1 VNPIEAL
8 VVLAGSLA
16 ISWIS
21 VDLSIRVAEKV
32 NAYDHPDGGR
42 KVQERPIPRLGGLAI
57 AGAFT
62 LIIAIGLLATGRLGF
77 ALALS
82 VLVPALVAAAVGL
95 ADDRWH
101 LNPYLRLGLQAGV
114 GLLAWAMGTRVAVTG
129 LPIVD
134 LAITVV
140 WVMVIINGINLLDNS
155 DGLAAS
161 TVLVIGIGSSVI
173 AAMFGQALVA
183 LFGLVL
189 IGVSLGYLRHN
200 WHPAKVYM
208 GDSGAY
214 FMGAL
219 TAMLLIRLTP
229 GSAPGWGGVA
239 IVVLLALLPLADT
252 AYVIVTRL
260 ARGVH
265 PFTAGRDHMSHR
277 LQNRGSS
284 VPGSVLLLQTVSIG
298 GVAAAVAIAATL
310 SSS

>member
-1 VNPIEAL
+1 MNPIEAL

-21 VDLSIRVAEKV
+21 VDLSIRVAQKV

-114 GLLAWAMGTRVAVTG
+114 GLLAWALGTRVAVSG
-129 LPIVD
+129 LPVVD

-155 DGLAAS
+155 DGLAAT
-161 TVLVIGIGSSVI
+161 TVLVVGIGSSVI

-239 IVVLLALLPLADT
+239 IVVLLALLPLVDT
-252 AYVIVTRL
+252 TYVIVTRL

-284 VPGSVLLLQTVSIG
+284 VPGSVLLLQIVSIG
-298 GVAAAVAIAATL
+298 GVAAAVAIAAKL
-310 SSS
+310 S

>member
-1 VNPIEAL
+1 MNPMEAL
-8 VVLAGSLA
+8 VVLIGSFA
-16 ISWIS
+16 ISWVS
-21 VDLSIRVAEKV
+21 VDLSIRAAKKV

-42 KVQERPIPRLGGLAI
+42 KVQEHPIPRLGGLAI

-62 LIIAIGLLATGRLGF
+62 LIIAIGLMVTGRLGF

-82 VLVPALVAAAVGL
+82 VLIPALVAAAIGL

-101 LNPYLRLGLQAGV
+101 LNPYLRLSGQAGV
-114 GLLAWAMGTRVAVTG
+114 GVLAWALGTRVAVTG
-129 LPIVD
+129 LPAVD

-161 TVLVIGIGSSVI
+161 TILVMGIGSSVI
-173 AAMFGQALVA
+173 AAMFGQALVS
-183 LFGLVL
+183 LSGVVLV
-189 IGVSLGYLRHN
+189 GVSLGYLRHN

-214 FMGAL
+214 FMGSLA
-219 TAMLLIRLTP
+219 AMLLIRLTP
-229 GSAPGWGGVA
+229 ENAPGWGGVA

-252 AYVIVTRL
+252 TYVTVTRI

-265 PFTAGRDHMSHR
+265 PFTAGRDHLSHR
-277 LQNRGSS
+277 LQDRGST
-284 VPGSVLLLQTVSIG
+284 VPGSVLLLQIVSVG
-298 GVAAAVAIAATL
+298 GAVAAIAFAL
-310 SSS
+310 LIS

>member
-1 VNPIEAL
+1 MSWIEA
-8 VVLAGSLA
+8 VVALAASFG
-16 ISWIS
+16 ISWIAVS
-21 VDLSIRVAEKV
+21 VSIRFARKV

-95 ADDRWH
+95 ADDRRH

-114 GLLAWAMGTRVAVTG
+114 GLLAWALGTRVAVTG
-129 LPIVD
+129 LPVVD

-229 GSAPGWGGVA
+229 ENAPGWGGVA

-252 AYVIVTRL
+252 TYVSVSRIM
-260 ARGVH
+260 RGVH

-277 LQNRGSS
+277 LQDRGST
-284 VPGSVLLLQTVSIG
+284 VPGSVLLLQIVSIG
-298 GVAAAVAIAATL
+298 GVAAAVAFAATL
-310 SSS
+310 S

>member
-1 VNPIEAL
+1 MNPMEAL
-8 VVLAGSLA
+8 VVLIGSFA
-16 ISWIS
+16 ISWVS
-21 VDLSIRVAEKV
+21 VDLSIRAAKRV

-62 LIIAIGLLATGRLGF
+62 LIIAIGLMVTGRLGF
-77 ALALS
+77 ALALG
-82 VLVPALVAAAVGL
+82 VLIPALVAAAIGL

-101 LNPYLRLGLQAGV
+101 LNPYLRLGGQAGV
-114 GLLAWAMGTRVAVTG
+114 GVLAWALGTRVAVTG
-129 LPIVD
+129 LPAVD

-161 TVLVIGIGSSVI
+161 TILVMGIGSSVI
-173 AAMFGQALVA
+173 AAMFGQALVS
-183 LFGLVL
+183 LFGVVLV
-189 IGVSLGYLRHN
+189 GVSLGYLRHN

-214 FMGAL
+214 FMGSLA
-219 TAMLLIRLTP
+219 ACSIRLTP
-229 GSAPGWGGVA
+229 ENAPGWGGVA

-252 AYVIVTRL
+252 TYVTVTRI

-265 PFTAGRDHMSHR
+265 PFTAGRDHLSHR
-277 LQNRGSS
+277 LQDRGST
-284 VPGSVLLLQTVSIG
+284 VPGSVLLLQIVSVG
-298 GVAAAVAIAATL
+298 GAVTAVAVAAAL
-310 SSS
+310 S

>member
-1 VNPIEAL
+1 MNPMEAL
-8 VVLAGSLA
+8 VVLIGSFA
-16 ISWIS
+16 ISWVS
-21 VDLSIRVAEKV
+21 VDLSIRAAKRV

-42 KVQERPIPRLGGLAI
+42 KVQEHPIPRLGGLAI

-62 LIIAIGLLATGRLGF
+62 VIIAIGLMVTGRLGF
-77 ALALS
+77 ALALG
-82 VLVPALVAAAVGL
+82 VLIPALVAAAIGL

-101 LNPYLRLGLQAGV
+101 LNPYLRLGGQAGV
-114 GLLAWAMGTRVAVTG
+114 GVLAWALGTRVAVTG
-129 LPIVD
+129 LPAVD

-161 TVLVIGIGSSVI
+161 TILVMGIGSSVI
-173 AAMFGQALVA
+173 AAMFGQALVS
-183 LFGLVL
+183 LFGVVLV
-189 IGVSLGYLRHN
+189 GVSLGYLRHN

-214 FMGAL
+214 FLGSLA
-219 TAMLLIRLTP
+219 AMLLIRLTP
-229 GSAPGWGGVA
+229 ENAPGWGGVA

-252 AYVIVTRL
+252 TYVTVTRI

-277 LQNRGSS
+277 LQDRGST
-284 VPGSVLLLQTVSIG
+284 VPGSVLLLQIVSVG
-298 GVAAAVAIAATL
+298 GAVTAVAVAAAL
-310 SSS
+310 S

>member
-1 VNPIEAL
+1 VAQK
-8 VVLAGSLA
+8 
-16 ISWIS
+16 
-21 VDLSIRVAEKV
+21 VD
-32 NAYDHPDGGR
+32 AYDHPDGGR
-42 KVQERPIPRLGGLAI
+42 KLQERPIPRLGGLAI

-114 GLLAWAMGTRVAVTG
+114 GLLAWALGTRVAVTG
-129 LPIVD
+129 LPVVD

-155 DGLAAS
+155 DGLAAT
-161 TVLVIGIGSSVI
+161 TVLVVGIGSSVI

-252 AYVIVTRL
+252 TYVIVTRL

-277 LQNRGSS
+277 LQDRGST
-284 VPGSVLLLQTVSIG
+284 VPGSVLLLQIVSIG
-298 GVAAAVAIAATL
+298 GIASAIAVAASL
-310 SSS
+310 L